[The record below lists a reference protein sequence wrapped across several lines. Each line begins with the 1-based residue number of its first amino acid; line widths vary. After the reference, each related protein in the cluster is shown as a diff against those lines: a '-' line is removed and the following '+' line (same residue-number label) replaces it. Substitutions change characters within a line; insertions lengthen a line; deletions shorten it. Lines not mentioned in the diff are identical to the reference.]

1 MIRNLEEEG
10 RWRYS
15 PHRPLC
21 LLFIMQGICSLI
33 WTNLFLLQNVS
44 LAFDELYLEKLQIVN
59 NVQLGVTLKSG
70 KAVITKSRKLQF
82 VISPQI
88 FCTGSF
94 ACWSRVCG
102 HIWNIRQN
110 TFPEPLLSRFKPT
123 HEDSRGWLDYVS
135 GINKFNLKYQLRCQK
150 GLIKS
155 AVAGPREFFKQ
166 HLIKNE
172 EQPFFSKRY
181 SAHFGELSTM

>member
-1 MIRNLEEEG
+1 
-10 RWRYS
+10 
-15 PHRPLC
+15 
-21 LLFIMQGICSLI
+21 MQGICSLI

-44 LAFDELYLEKLQIVN
+44 SAFDELYLGKLQIVN

-123 HEDSRGWLDYVS
+123 HEDTT
-135 GINKFNLKYQLRCQK
+135 
-150 GLIKS
+150 
-155 AVAGPREFFKQ
+155 
-166 HLIKNE
+166 
-172 EQPFFSKRY
+172 FFSLGILWFF
-181 SAHFGELSTM
+181 SPEDAMNQNVMIHASH